1 MIAGDR
7 LAAWLGDKESQA
19 RSQAAV
25 RSFVEHWSGAPL
37 MGQLENEL
45 RAMNTRTPDLVI
57 AAARRFLD
65 RIEDIEGL
73 TAALIE
79 RSRADPFFI
88 PPVTPVTSELHAGL
102 LLFHHHDVSI
112 AFGVSGVDMLAGK
125 KAGPRRGGSI
135 VFTGLR
141 NLFRYVK
148 AGNAVLSFWEVP
160 PVGPSFSAAT
170 APKCRPVGRRRISD
184 GEEILID
191 GSRESFIVDHA
202 DSDLLYFQVVVRTAC
217 APLTVEYDSLTRSF
231 VGATGTDE
239 AGSRVQMMST
249 LLREMDRDDA
259 VPVLRELLAGSDF
272 YVRWH
277 VMREML
283 ALDAEA
289 VLPDLREMA
298 LSDPHP
304 EVRAA
309 ARQTLELFFADET
322 EIKEAKAC
330 HA

>member
-7 LAAWLGDKESQA
+7 LAAWLADKDSQLH
-19 RSQAAV
+19 SHSVV
-25 RSFVEHWSGAPL
+25 RSFVEQWSGAPL
-37 MGQLENEL
+37 MKELENDL
-45 RAMNTRTPDLVI
+45 RAMEPRTPDKVI

-65 RIEDIEGL
+65 RIEDIHGL
-73 TAALIE
+73 IGALIE
-79 RSRADPFFI
+79 RSRQDPFFI

-102 LLFHHHDVSI
+102 LLFHHTDLSI

-160 PVGPSFSAAT
+160 PVGPDFSAAT
-170 APKCRPVGRRRISD
+170 APKCRSVGRRRIAD
-184 GEEILID
+184 GDDILID

-202 DSDLLYFQVVVRTAC
+202 ESDLVYFQVVVRTDC
-217 APLTVEYDSLTRSF
+217 APLTVEYDAETKAF
-231 VGATGTDE
+231 IGATGTDE
-239 AGSRVQMMST
+239 AGSRVQMMAT

-259 VPVLRELLAGSDF
+259 VPVLAELLPTSDF

-289 VLPDLREMA
+289 ALPELKSMA
-298 LSDPHP
+298 AGDPHP

-309 ARQTLELFFADET
+309 ARQTLERFFADELADEEPAT
-322 EIKEAKAC
+322 C

>member
-7 LAAWLGDKESQA
+7 LAAWLADRDVQL
-19 RSQAAV
+19 RSHEAV
-25 RSFVEHWSGAPL
+25 KSFVGQWSGASL
-37 MGQLENEL
+37 IRELEIEL
-45 RAMNTRTPDLVI
+45 DEMQPRTAEKVV

-65 RIEDIEGL
+65 RVEDIHGL
-73 TAALIE
+73 IGALIE
-79 RSRADPFFI
+79 RSRQDPFFI

-102 LLFHHHDVSI
+102 VLFHHPDLSI
-112 AFGVSGVDMLAGK
+112 AFGVSGLDMLAGK

-160 PVGPSFSAAT
+160 PVGPGFSAAT
-170 APKCRPVGRRRISD
+170 APKCRATGRRRIAD
-184 GEEILID
+184 GDDILID
-191 GSRESFIVDHA
+191 GSHESFIVDHA
-202 DSDLLYFQVVVRTAC
+202 DSDLVYFQVVVRTGC
-217 APLTVEYDSLTRSF
+217 APLTVEYDSDTRSF
-231 VGATGTDE
+231 IGATGTDE

-249 LLREMDRDDA
+249 LLREMDRADA
-259 VPVLRELLAGSDF
+259 VPVLRELLPGSDF

-277 VMREML
+277 IMREML

-289 VLPDLREMA
+289 ALPDLKAMA
-298 LSDPHP
+298 AEDPHP

-309 ARQTLELFFADET
+309 SRQTLELFFADELA
-322 EIKEAKAC
+322 EEELEACRA
-330 HA
+330 